1 MTLMLKAGQEKGG
14 AQNDLNIKGWWTDRE
29 QETEGGSD
37 RDREKERDRK
47 RVRKKKKREKKERA
61 DSDSRKKGKEDGGL
75 QDDLNIKRV
84 IIQVQSFIIKCL
96 SFRRVSFVQGY
107 RLHIEKLCT

>member
-1 MTLMLKAGQEKGG
+1 MEDYMMTLMLKAGQEKGG

-47 RVRKKKKREKKERA
+47 RVRKKKKREKK
-61 DSDSRKKGKEDGGL
+61 KKGLTATAERKE
-75 QDDLNIKRV
+75 KRMEDYKM
-84 IIQVQSFIIKCL
+84 ILIL
-96 SFRRVSFVQGY
+96 R
-107 RLHIEKLCT
+107 E